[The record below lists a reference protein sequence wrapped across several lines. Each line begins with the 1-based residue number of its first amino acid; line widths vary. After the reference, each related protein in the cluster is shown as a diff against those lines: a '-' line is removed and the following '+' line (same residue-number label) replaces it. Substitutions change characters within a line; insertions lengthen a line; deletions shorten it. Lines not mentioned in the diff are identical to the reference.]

1 MSSTIDYTPILSQI
15 AKLEA
20 DLAKLKIALG
30 VEGVTMPTKQRKAKP
45 EGGEKKA
52 PNVWIQFTQKVSA
65 ALKGAEIS
73 TGAAPVSK
81 QFASFLKDKNNAYAE
96 WTDESIVAE
105 WATWEKPEV
114 SKMAKAASE
123 TESDGG
129 SVKKPR
135 AKKAAKA
142 AGEASEASS
151 TEGGAEGEK
160 KERKKR
166 APMTDE
172 AKAAMK
178 AKREATKAK
187 KAAEAAEAAPAALP
201 ASTASSDSE
210 DAAEEAAPV
219 AAAPVTVKATTFK
232 PKKVVTKPSFT
243 IEQLQDFDAI
253 TIDGVDF
260 GRNVRGDMVDTDGAY
275 VGQWDGTK
283 IVKGEKPADWEK
295 VQPGSA

>member
-1 MSSTIDYTPILSQI
+1 MIDYTPILSQI

-30 VEGVTMPTKQRKAKP
+30 VENVAVPTKQRKQKAAKDP
-45 EGGEKKA
+45 NAEKKA
-52 PNVWIQFTQKVSA
+52 PNVWIQFTQKVAA
-65 ALKGAEIS
+65 ALKAAEIS

-123 TESDGG
+123 SESDGG
-129 SVKKPR
+129 SVKK
-135 AKKAAKA
+135 ATKATKA
-142 AGEASEASS
+142 TKASEASDS
-151 TEGGAEGEK
+151 EATGEK

-178 AKREATKAK
+178 AKRAATVAAK
-187 KAAEAAEAAPAALP
+187 KATETGAGALP

-210 DAAEEAAPV
+210 DAAEEAAAP
-219 AAAPVTVKATTFK
+219 APAAPAAPAAKSTTFK
-232 PKKVVTKPSFT
+232 PKKVVKSAPTFT

-253 TIDGVDF
+253 VIDGADF
-260 GRNVRGDMVDTDGAY
+260 GRNVRGDMVDTDGIY

-283 IVKGEKPADWEK
+283 IVKAEKPADWEK
-295 VQPGSA
+295 VQPGSASA